1 MQAFYFVNTSATTSP
16 PISFSAANGAFE
28 GADRLLVNT
37 DDGAALSPPAVDVN
51 HINNAYMDTPPDGTS
66 PTMAMFLFSAVS
78 SGGAATPFRDVN
90 GGDDAAIVY
99 HEYTHGLSSRLV
111 TVSPGGEQALN
122 TAQAGAMGE
131 GWSDWYAQDFLVG
144 QFPGTDTTTPGEVD
158 MGRYVEAV
166 PHAIRTEAVDCPV
179 GAAAAR
185 CPGAGASGPGGYTY
199 GDFGRIVGGP
209 EVHADGE
216 IWAQTLWDLRAALGS
231 DVSRA
236 IVTQGMRLSPP
247 EPSFLDERDAI
258 LAADLQLFAAA
269 GHRAQIW
276 AVFAARGMGW
286 DARSP
291 TPTSVVEGFALP
303 PAGDPPPPPPPP
315 PTPTPTPT
323 PSPTPSPGPATA
335 PGGTQAQPAAGAP
348 PATASPAA
356 AGPPAGAAPSLSVA
370 SAGRRGISF
379 VVQCDSACSGSAR
392 LGVSRTLATRLG
404 VAGPTVGSLHV
415 ARPSGGRATF
425 TVRLTRRVM
434 AAMARRHMRRLAAT
448 LAVVVADA
456 DGRRVARR
464 TAVRVSR

>member
-1 MQAFYFVNTSATTSP
+1 M
-16 PISFSAANGAFE
+16 
-28 GADRLLVNT
+28 
-37 DDGAALSPPAVDVN
+37 N

-303 PAGDPPPPPPPP
+303 PAGDPPRPRRRRRRRLRPRVRPRV
-315 PTPTPTPT
+315 
-323 PSPTPSPGPATA
+323 PA
-335 PGGTQAQPAAGAP
+335 PRPRP
-348 PATASPAA
+348 
-356 AGPPAGAAPSLSVA
+356 
-370 SAGRRGISF
+370 AGRRRSLPRARRRPRHPRPPPGLPRAPRRRSRWRPPDGGASASS
-379 VVQCDSACSGSAR
+379 CSATRPARAAPGSACHARSPHGS
-392 LGVSRTLATRLG
+392 VS
-404 VAGPTVGSLHV
+404 P
-415 ARPSGGRATF
+415 
-425 TVRLTRRVM
+425 
-434 AAMARRHMRRLAAT
+434 
-448 LAVVVADA
+448 
-456 DGRRVARR
+456 GRRWAASTWRARAEAGR
-464 TAVRVSR
+464 RSRSG